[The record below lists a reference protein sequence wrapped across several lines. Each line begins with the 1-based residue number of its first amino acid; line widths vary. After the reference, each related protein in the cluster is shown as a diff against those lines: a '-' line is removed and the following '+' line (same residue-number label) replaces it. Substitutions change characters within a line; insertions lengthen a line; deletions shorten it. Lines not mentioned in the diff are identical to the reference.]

1 MYAQCIGHP
10 QQVADLH
17 LFAGFHALEGV
28 AVQARGLPQVLLR
41 PAEMD
46 AAEADAVT
54 DCPPGVDD
62 PRGMIG
68 GHLLHAVPLLI
79 LCQPQFWGIW

>member
-1 MYAQCIGHP
+1 MYAQRLGHP

-28 AVQARGLPQVLLR
+28 AVQVRGLPQALLC
-41 PAEMD
+41 PAEID

-54 DCPPGVDD
+54 DCPSGFDD

-68 GHLLHAVPLLI
+68 GHPLHAVSLLI
-79 LCQPQFWGIW
+79 LCQPQFWGI